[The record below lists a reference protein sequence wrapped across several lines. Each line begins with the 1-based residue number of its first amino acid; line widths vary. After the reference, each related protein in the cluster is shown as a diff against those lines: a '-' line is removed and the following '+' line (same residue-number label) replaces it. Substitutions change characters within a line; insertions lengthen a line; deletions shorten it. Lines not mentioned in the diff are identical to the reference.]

1 MKLRPLTIAAAFSL
15 ALTTSCSGVL
25 PGSGEPARLFT
36 LTPKTT
42 YGDDLPK
49 VNWQLTIDTPVAEA
63 GLNTTRI
70 ALRHSPVNLEYYARA
85 EWVDRAPLL
94 VQTLLVE
101 SFESTGK
108 IDAVAR
114 QSVNLRSDYNLLC
127 ELREFQAEY
136 QGTDQVPQVHVRLNA
151 KLIKMPDRIIVGS
164 ITAEY
169 ADRAKS
175 GDLEAIIQ
183 TYDDML
189 GKSIKRI
196 VEWTLKTGA
205 EADAK
210 ARAAN
215 APRS

>member
-1 MKLRPLTIAAAFSL
+1 MKNPIS
-15 ALTTSCSGVL
+15 
-25 PGSGEPARLFT
+25 
-36 LTPKTT
+36 TPRC
-42 YGDDLPK
+42 
-49 VNWQLTIDTPVAEA
+49 W
-63 GLNTTRI
+63 
-70 ALRHSPVNLEYYARA
+70 
-85 EWVDRAPLL
+85 
-94 VQTLLVE
+94 
-101 SFESTGK
+101 
-108 IDAVAR
+108 
-114 QSVNLRSDYNLLC
+114 
-127 ELREFQAEY
+127 
-136 QGTDQVPQVHVRLNA
+136 LNA

-164 ITAEY
+164 TTAEY

>member
-1 MKLRPLTIAAAFSL
+1 MKLRPLTLAAALAL

-49 VNWQLTIDTPVAEA
+49 VNWQLTIDTPLAEA

-94 VQTLLVE
+94 VQTLLIE
-101 SFESTGK
+101 SFESSGK
-108 IDAVAR
+108 IVAVAR
-114 QSVNLRSDYNLLC
+114 QSVSLRSDYNLLC

-136 QGTDQVPQVHVRLNA
+136 QGDERVPKVHVRINA
-151 KLIKMPDRIIVGS
+151 KLVKMPERIIVGS
-164 ITAEY
+164 TTAEY
-169 ADRAKS
+169 VDRAKS
-175 GDLEAIIQ
+175 SDLDAIVEAF
-183 TYDDML
+183 DDML
-189 GKSIKRI
+189 GKSVKRI
-196 VEWTLKTGA
+196 VEWTLRTGA

-210 ARAAN
+210 AKEAS